1 MDFLSFEI
9 SNLFLFRS
17 YMPVWWSPSSKTALA
32 EAELEYNNEHRS
44 RTLYVR
50 VLISKDSLPP
60 SIQQFGE
67 SKTNVYGLVWTTT
80 GWSFVGN
87 KAVCYNPSLEY
98 SLFRNNGDLYLVATD
113 LLSQQ
118 GTK

>member
-1 MDFLSFEI
+1 
-9 SNLFLFRS
+9 
-17 YMPVWWSPSSKTALA
+17 MPVWWSPSSKTALA
-32 EAELEYNNEHRS
+32 EAELEYNNEHKS

-50 VLISKDSLPP
+50 VLLSKDSLPP
-60 SIQQFGE
+60 SIQQYLE

-87 KAVCYNPSLEY
+87 KAVCYNPNLEY
-98 SLFRNNGDLYLVATD
+98 SLVRSDGDLYLVASD

-118 GTK
+118 GTVRHYLII